1 MGARAVFVARPILWG
16 LAYDGENG
24 VKGVLELFRSE
35 FKMAMALSGSL
46 DKPPVSFPMNTSGFV
61 LNLHTSMSPQLGCV
75 KVSDLHPGM
84 IRPVASFYTSK
95 L

>member
-35 FKMAMALSGSL
+35 FKMALALSGL
-46 DKPPVSFPMNTSGFV
+46 
-61 LNLHTSMSPQLGCV
+61 
-75 KVSDLHPGM
+75 SDLDGLLGEGR
-84 IRPVASFYTSK
+84 IFNCDTVAHVYAFTCR
-95 L
+95 LCEGL